1 MDSLYGEYD
10 KIAKRGH
17 RSQQTLGQMVD
28 DMLKMLSE
36 GRDALQLPDSQPRDI
51 LMKLLSEAQ
60 SRNEILQQE
69 EKEMQTLWN
78 KFSKSIDR
86 QYKSSL
92 ETVILSPS
100 FTSRGTLINW
110 ILAHHFLRQ
119 GRFDLFQVFSDEA
132 KIELSNDIK
141 EPFRQMFEIVDS
153 FRQRNLNL
161 AIQWAQERREL
172 LNARNS
178 SLEFELHRLRF
189 LQLIA
194 AHEIEQALTYSK
206 TFLMAF
212 VGGQHFKEVQRLM
225 GCLLY
230 LNRLDRSPYADLFS
244 SVVWDRTEYLFTRE
258 CCAIMGLPYESPL
271 YITLMVGS
279 VAIPILLKMS
289 TVMKNVEWSQKDE
302 LPVEIPLSRDWRY
315 HSIFI
320 CPVSKEQQRDDNPPM
335 MMPCGHVVLKESLM
349 RLAKGGNKFKCP
361 YCPSEST
368 PAQAKSVYF

>member
-1 MDSLYGEYD
+1 MDALSEEYD
-10 KIAKRGH
+10 KITKRGQ
-17 RSQQTLGQMVD
+17 RSQQTLGQVVD
-28 DMLKMLSE
+28 DMLKILSE
-36 GRDALQLPDSQPRDI
+36 GRDALQLPDSRPRDS
-51 LMKLLSEAQ
+51 LTRLLNEAQ

-69 EKEMQTLWN
+69 EKEMQTFWN
-78 KFSKSIDR
+78 KFSKLIDR
-86 QYKSSL
+86 QYKSGL
-92 ETVILSPS
+92 ETVVLAPS
-100 FTSRGTLINW
+100 FISRGKPTNW

-132 KIELSNDIK
+132 KVELSDDIK

-153 FRQRNLNL
+153 FRQRNLTL
-161 AIQWAQERREL
+161 AIQWAQERRES
-172 LNARNS
+172 LNSRDS

-189 LQLIA
+189 LQLIVA
-194 AHEIEQALTYSK
+194 REIEQALAYSK

-212 VGGQHFKEVQRLM
+212 TGGQHSKEVQRLM

-244 SVVWDRTEYLFTRE
+244 SSIWDRTEYLFTRE
-258 CCAIMGLPYESPL
+258 CCALMGLPYESPL

-279 VAIPILLKMS
+279 VAIPILLKMG

-302 LPVEIPLSRDWRY
+302 LPVEIPLGRDWRY

-335 MMPCGHVVLKESLM
+335 MMPCGHVVLKESLT

-368 PAQAKSVYF
+368 PAQAKRVYF